1 MILRLSVFFI
11 FLSINLFAI
20 TVIVA
25 KEAIN
30 YEEKITIDKIAIL
43 NVKEIKK
50 SCEPVTLAQI
60 QSEEYL
66 SAHYINKGTI
76 ICKRNIK
83 KYENE
88 AIVFNFGDL
97 QIEKKGKIIYENDE
111 FIRFKNLDGTIEKI
125 YKDGRLK

>member
-1 MILRLSVFFI
+1 MTLRLSLFLFL
-11 FLSINLFAI
+11 LSINSFAI
-20 TVIVA
+20 SVIVA

-30 YEEKITIDKIAIL
+30 YEEKITVEKIAIL

-50 SCEPVTLAQI
+50 NCEPITLSQI
-60 QSEEYL
+60 QNEEYL

-83 KYENE
+83 KYEND
-88 AIVFNFGDL
+88 AIVFNFGEL